1 MPLEMQLLQVGWDAV
16 LQDSVPVPH
25 SLAETLSF

>member
-1 MPLEMQLLQVGWDAV
+1 MPLQVQLPQVGWDVV